1 VFELVNQSVHDPAE
15 WCMQMN
21 ANEIIS
27 CCGDSGGLGDEDN
40 YAQLPVYQGKEAELD
55 VAETKRTEGM
65 SRQHN
70 LVSTETLAQT
80 GLAAG
85 AVNVIMKTVLVNT
98 TQDVIVVICTDSDHL
113 FTVVEIT
120 PGRPVVLQSSIAYTT
135 LSNCEQE
142 RKTDCYKKVVLNVDT
157 DQRV

>member
-1 VFELVNQSVHDPAE
+1 
-15 WCMQMN
+15 MQMN

-40 YAQLPVYQGKEAELD
+40 YAQLPLHQGKEAELD
-55 VAETKRTEGM
+55 VAETERTEGM

-85 AVNVIMKTVLVNT
+85 AVNVVMETALINT
-98 TQDVIVVICTDSDHL
+98 AQDVIVVICTDSDHL

-120 PGRPVVLQSSIAYTT
+120 PGQRVVLQSSIAYTT

-142 RKTDCYKKVVLNVDT
+142 RNTDCYKGSSA
-157 DQRV
+157 QR